1 MVELETWAKC
11 APDLRKIDQAI
22 EWITEAIPN
31 VPDSK
36 VYWGNFLP
44 GGTVVAK
51 KDGEHP
57 ESDDLNISDENIFD
71 SEGGS
76 DALDF
81 SATDGN
87 ASNLFDFSSLDS
99 STGSALGSSLD
110 LASLDDESTADEP
123 LDLEEPMAAADSG
136 LGESL
141 MTGGLDGLDDTDLGE
156 SLMTG
161 AAAPPPPPGGVASE
175 GSPLETGKKGKK
187 AKAKK
192 ETAPKQKK
200 EKAVKEKKAKEP
212 KVKTETLSD
221 QPGFLVQAKTASP
234 YTVMLVLSLFALV
247 LGVLLLFVELF
258 RYGFETGPKTAQRLT
273 TDRPV
278 AEQTFD
284 QTIV

>member
-1 MVELETWAKC
+1 MSPIRRHIGET
-11 APDLRKIDQAI
+11 
-22 EWITEAIPN
+22 
-31 VPDSK
+31 S
-36 VYWGNFLP
+36 YS

-110 LASLDDESTADEP
+110 LAKFGDEEPAAEEP

-161 AAAPPPPPGGVASE
+161 AAAPPPVDIAPE
-175 GSPLETGKKGKK
+175 ESPLETGKKGKK

-192 ETAPKQKK
+192 EKAPKQKK

-212 KVKTETLSD
+212 KVKAEALSD
-221 QPGFLVQAKTASP
+221 QPGFLVRTKTASP
-234 YTVMLVLSLFALV
+234 YTVMLVLSLFALG
-247 LGVLLLFVELF
+247 LGVLLLFIEWF
-258 RYGFETGPKTAQRLT
+258 KYGFETGPKTAQRLT

-278 AEQTFD
+278 AEQAVD
-284 QTIV
+284 RTIV